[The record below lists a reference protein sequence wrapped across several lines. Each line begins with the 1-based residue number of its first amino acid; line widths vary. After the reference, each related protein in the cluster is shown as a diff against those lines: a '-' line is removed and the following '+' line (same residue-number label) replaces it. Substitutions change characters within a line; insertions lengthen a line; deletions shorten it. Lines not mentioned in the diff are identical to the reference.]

1 MSTRD
6 TLSSRPAPVTA
17 SARRMPV
24 FTGAPVGPASA
35 VALAGALLALYVMLA
50 ARSVGIE
57 GPGPVIFVLVTA
69 GVFLAWLA
77 SANGLLAPTD
87 TTERTDR
94 LTRRALPFL
103 AFFPA
108 GVLAPEFIFGS
119 PGAGR
124 VALVLGT
131 CLLLFVV
138 LHLHAAGRT
147 AAVVAWIERR
157 AGVLLVAVI
166 AVHLVATTA
175 LVIIRHHY
183 FNAILGEDT
192 AYYNQIFWSTLH
204 GEFFRGSL
212 TQARYTNPP
221 ISSEFGAHNSPILFL
236 LVPAYWV
243 HPSFYTLLV
252 LRNVA
257 LSLSAI
263 PLFLLA
269 RGWLGGA
276 VGLGVAVVHLL
287 GPNLLSQSMNAFYPM
302 QFAVLLLPLAFLAF
316 ERARLGWFV
325 AAFVLVLSVR
335 EELALTA
342 ILFAGYAL
350 VRRRSWRW
358 VITPALVAA
367 AWWYVSTV
375 FVMLPSRIA
384 MEDLEAFYTAFP
396 DGFRGAVG
404 RLLRHPVEFLR
415 VLVTTDTVAYLY
427 QLAKW
432 TMGLGLAT
440 AAVV

>member
-124 VALVLGT
+124 VALVLGA
-131 CLLLFVV
+131 CLVLFGI
-138 LHLHAAGRT
+138 LHLHVAGRT
-147 AAVVAWIERR
+147 ATVTAWIERR

-166 AVHLVATTA
+166 GVHLVATTV

-243 HPSFYTLLV
+243 KPSFYTLLIV
-252 LRNVA
+252 RNVA
-257 LSLSAI
+257 LSLSAV

-269 RGWLGGA
+269 RPRLGGA
-276 VGLGVAVVHLL
+276 VALGVAGVHLL
-287 GPNLLSQSMNAFYPM
+287 GPNLLSQSINAFYPL
-302 QFAVLLLPLAFLAF
+302 QFAIVFLPLLFLAF
-316 ERARLGWFV
+316 ERGHLGWFL
-325 AAFVLVLSVR
+325 AAYVLALSVR
-335 EELALTA
+335 EELALTVV
-342 ILFAGYAL
+342 LFAGYAI
-350 VRRRSWRW
+350 VRRRRWPW
-358 VITPALVAA
+358 VIASAVIGLS
-367 AWWYVSTV
+367 WWYASTH
-375 FVMLPSRIA
+375 FVMAPSRIR
-384 MEDLEAFYTAFP
+384 MEDLDAFYQAFP
-396 DGFRGAVG
+396 NGIQGAAG
-404 RLLRHPVEFLR
+404 TLLHRPLEI
-415 VLVTTDTVAYLY
+415 T
-427 QLAKW
+427 
-432 TMGLGLAT
+432 
-440 AAVV
+440 